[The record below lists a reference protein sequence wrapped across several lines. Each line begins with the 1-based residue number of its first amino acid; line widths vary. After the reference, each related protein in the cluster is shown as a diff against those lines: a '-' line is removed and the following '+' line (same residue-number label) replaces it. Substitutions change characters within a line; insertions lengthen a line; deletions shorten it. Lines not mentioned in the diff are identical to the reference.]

1 MWASSETVS
10 FYFFF
15 PENGIY
21 FLFLSMS
28 YIFFVIKNQTFL
40 ITYCSN
46 SGLQSHW
53 KVVVAVACSFSN
65 LPALYLWICFS
76 TLHRCWCLYWVFFF
90 LNLVFDFKP
99 NYLGV
104 TSLFLQSLEVRQ
116 WLLRGCDTTPQAK
129 KFPPCVGGDVFMLR
143 SAFQVQAIFKFAQI
157 LLFPELSHI
166 SHAVV
171 CSIKISQEHVD
182 SLGFLQSPLC
192 WCVEGL
198 SRCSMDDLFPLY
210 SCKISG

>member
-28 YIFFVIKNQTFL
+28 YIFFCYQKSDFLDYNPTERLLLLLLVRLVI
-40 ITYCSN
+40 
-46 SGLQSHW
+46 
-53 KVVVAVACSFSN
+53 
-65 LPALYLWICFS
+65 YLHYICEFVS
-76 TLHRCWCLYWVFFF
+76 PHCIAAGVFIEYFF